1 LKCIVEY
8 VKGVPKMVMEIDDPP
23 EVVLIIEK
31 VLENIFYQ
39 SLDEKDRLNHK
50 SNLEDLRNDL
60 DSKSNFNN
68 KRDLV

>member
-1 LKCIVEY
+1 MKCIVEY

>member
-1 LKCIVEY
+1 
-8 VKGVPKMVMEIDDPP
+8 MEIDDPP